1 MAIKIEFLSDTKDL
15 VRGVDTIGDKL
26 ADVVDELD
34 DLGKAGE
41 QAGDDTKAGLKDAG
55 KATEDLQ
62 DDLKKTGQAAESFQ
76 DKAKAAFKAA
86 AAEADRSGKDI
97 GTSQK
102 KGLDKAGQ
110 GLDEFKDE
118 ANGTAKETAASFDGS
133 ADSIIGSF
141 QEVAANA
148 FAGFGPAG
156 AVAGLALAAGLGVA
170 QAALQGSAD
179 KANEIGERVTDLAG
193 KIREAGGDLSAVD
206 FNAEMEEW
214 GLGIQDTK
222 EWFELF
228 QDKAKTGLEVIQE
241 RADAAGVSWT
251 AAFKGTKGTTE
262 DAKAA
267 LEAVDRELQRVKD
280 SSEVYYDHLSG
291 VPMTNP
297 ADDAKIKALEEL
309 KTGYQENI
317 DTQARAED
325 QTRALEAAG
334 IQTTAAIEAEEEA
347 LEAANDEL
355 TTHADKLAEASGAAL
370 DLDSSTLSYKD
381 TLKQA
386 TEDIAAN
393 GANIDENTAAGKANK
408 ETLIDL
414 ARESLALESAQIKA
428 GGSTADVTK
437 KTQAARDAFVAAGE
451 KAGYTRTQAEAL
463 ATKYGLIPKNVDTK
477 VKAHGVEE
485 ARRWPDTIP
494 SHKNVSVNVNVGDNA
509 VARTIEGMNGKPV
522 YVNVVSKSGGWGITD

>member
-26 ADVVDELD
+26 GDAADDLD
-34 DLGKAGE
+34 DLGRAGE
-41 QAGDDTKAGLKDAG
+41 KSAERIQDGFKDASKALDGAGDDA
-55 KATEDLQ
+55 
-62 DDLKKTGQAAESFQ
+62 KTFEQRAAR
-76 DKAKAAFKAA
+76 AFKAV
-86 AAEADRSGKDI
+86 ADDAKKSGDDV
-97 GTSQK
+97 GDSQR
-102 KGLDKAGQ
+102 KGLDKAGD
-110 GLDEFKDE
+110 GLNEFKESADS
-118 ANGTAKETAASFDGS
+118 NAKEVAASFDGS
-133 ADSIIGSF
+133 AQSIADGF
-141 QEVAANA
+141 QGVAAEA

-156 AVAGLALAAGLGVA
+156 MAAGLALAAGLGIA
-170 QAALQGSAD
+170 QAALQGNAD
-179 KANEIGERVTDLAG
+179 KANELGEQVTDLAG

-206 FNAEMEEW
+206 FNASMEEW

-241 RADAAGVSWT
+241 RADAAGVSWVD
-251 AAFKGTKGTTE
+251 AFKGTKGTTE
-262 DAKAA
+262 DARAA
-267 LEAVDRELQRVKD
+267 LESVDRELQRVKE
-280 SSEVYYDHLSG
+280 SSEVYYDHLTG

-309 KTGYQENI
+309 KSGYQENI
-317 DTQARAED
+317 DTQARAAD
-325 QTRALEAAG
+325 QAAALEAAG
-334 IQTTAAIEAEEEA
+334 IKTTAAIEAEEQA
-347 LEAANDEL
+347 LEDANDDL

-370 DLDSSTLSYKD
+370 DLDSQTLAYKD

-386 TEDIAAN
+386 TDDIAAN
-393 GANIDENTAAGKANK
+393 GKNIDENTAAGKANK

-414 ARESLALESAQIKA
+414 AKESLALESAQIKA

-437 KTQAARDAFVAAGE
+437 KTQAARDAFVQAGE

-463 ATKYGLIPKNVDTK
+463 ATKYGLVPKNVDTK
-477 VKAHGVEE
+477 VRAHGVEE

-522 YVNVVSKSGGWGITD
+522 YVNVVPKGGGWGITD